1 MINRSNIL
9 LVFSVGVK
17 MLAVVAGLFVN
28 RWLNTNIN
36 TETLRDYNLILV
48 YNALILGIVT
58 LGIPELVQKFYT
70 NHSDSS
76 KYADFWTTITFLR
89 VVLYVFSIFFII
101 LTFRL
106 SRTTELFLI
115 ISIFTAQYI
124 LLFDINFRSI
134 CDAFNK
140 NWQFSLTDF
149 VTKALLLLF
158 LYIPIFGFD
167 FQNTVAY
174 FAFLSITVYLIQI
187 ALDWWLQRKYIGIGK
202 VDFNILKFNF
212 SRFFYL
218 GVVGFAGGLYS
229 LTDRWFLDFFEFDEF
244 VIVGYSNAF
253 KLIEISLIVP
263 SLIIPVITSKAKR
276 DFTNFIKNSDTELK
290 SLQIYKF
297 LFKYLLFSLVVG
309 VGTSLGILF
318 FGKFAILLIDPQR
331 RFYDYSIESLN
342 YLAFAII
349 PSGLISFTAN
359 MNVFLDAEK
368 YEFIGILIITVSV
381 ISLYLYLIPIYGHI
395 GAALSSLIGNAVIFL
410 VKLFFFNVAIH
421 DHAKIPNLGKTG

>member
-1 MINRSNIL
+1 
-9 LVFSVGVK
+9 
-17 MLAVVAGLFVN
+17 
-28 RWLNTNIN
+28 
-36 TETLRDYNLILV
+36 
-48 YNALILGIVT
+48 
-58 LGIPELVQKFYT
+58 
-70 NHSDSS
+70 
-76 KYADFWTTITFLR
+76 
-89 VVLYVFSIFFII
+89 
-101 LTFRL
+101 
-106 SRTTELFLI
+106 
-115 ISIFTAQYI
+115 
-124 LLFDINFRSI
+124 
-134 CDAFNK
+134 
-140 NWQFSLTDF
+140 
-149 VTKALLLLF
+149 
-158 LYIPIFGFD
+158 
-167 FQNTVAY
+167 
-174 FAFLSITVYLIQI
+174 
-187 ALDWWLQRKYIGIGK
+187 
-202 VDFNILKFNF
+202 
-212 SRFFYL
+212 
-218 GVVGFAGGLYS
+218 VGFAGGLYS

>member
-1 MINRSNIL
+1 
-9 LVFSVGVK
+9 

-28 RWLNTNIN
+28 RWLNTNIDA
-36 TETLRDYNLILV
+36 ETLRDYNLILV
-48 YNALILGIVT
+48 YNALILGVVT

-167 FQNTVAY
+167 FQNTVTY

-202 VDFNILKFNF
+202 VDFNILKLNF
-212 SRFFYL
+212 SNFFYL
-218 GVVGFAGGLYS
+218 GVVGIANGLYS
-229 LTDRWFLDFFEFDEF
+229 LTDRWFLDFFGFNEF
-244 VIVGYSNAF
+244 VLVGYSNAF
-253 KLIEISLIVP
+253 KLIEISLIIPALTV
-263 SLIIPVITSKAKR
+263 PVIASQAKR
-276 DFTNFIKNSDTELK
+276 SLTNFVQNQNTKLK
-290 SLQIYKF
+290 SLEIYKF
-297 LFKYLLFSLVVG
+297 LFKYLLFSLAIG
-309 VGTSLGILF
+309 VATF
-318 FGKFAILLIDPQR
+318 FGLFLFGRFAILLIDPQQ

-395 GAALSSLIGNAVIFL
+395 GAALSSFVGNIIIFL
-410 VKLFFFNVAIH
+410 IKLFFFNLAIH
-421 DHAKIPNLGKTG
+421 DHAKLHHLDKLN